1 MHPFVRDTLFSC
13 VLLLLPLF
21 SQLVLAADDLAVSET
36 ATSATQAP
44 APTLTPESG
53 VQQADAPSAIADPQ
67 PSRPD
72 TSDGKSVTPNSQ
84 SNSIKLSIAGAQVLD
99 TPTGLAGNSAA
110 AVMGFGYDTFSAGPL
125 ITEGPINDQYLISP
139 GDEIVVSIWGR
150 IVETMNL
157 TVSAEGYIE
166 LPDQGG
172 RILTNGV
179 SLRELK
185 PRIVQ
190 ALSQIRAAYIS
201 ATDPSKSTA
210 FVDVR
215 LGKLRKL
222 PIYVVGE
229 VNKPGVYT
237 VDPGVANVINLLHN
251 AGGVRQTGTLRE
263 IIVRHGT
270 GKTNRVDLY
279 DYLLNGNIDASK
291 IHLVPGDSIMVPLK
305 KKAVTIKGEV
315 RRPNTYEMVGDEGMR
330 ELINFAGGFNPDAYL
345 KQSQIRRFEINRG
358 EVIMDIDLGQV
369 ADAAGNMSLMD
380 GDVVTVAKNIQVR
393 KNSVSIKGEGI
404 TRAGTY
410 EWTPGM
416 KLADLIA
423 KAEGLREYAYLDR
436 ADLIRTEDDFSKKL
450 TVLSLNDLYRR
461 GDNGQFLFTD
471 NSEKNIPLREMD
483 EIVVQSA
490 YGMQGK
496 DPQVTLKGHVKE
508 PGKYPLAKDMTLY
521 DLLFARGGFQDA
533 TFRKSTYLAR
543 AHIFR
548 TVQGEVGKEILNFNL
563 GELLDNKDSSANLSL
578 EEDDVIHIYA
588 SQELAKQQ
596 MVKIEGL
603 VDRPGDYPYAENMSL
618 RDLLVV
624 AGGLRPGTE
633 RGEAIIAR
641 PDIEGNSRSMVVPI
655 STDYTRL
662 PKEQRTLLQPGDKIT
677 LVGLAG
683 QDRFVSLEG
692 YVKTPGKFI
701 LTKDMT
707 LHDLVSTRG
716 GFQDLTFRR
725 KAFPDMAHIFRK
737 ISGENGTRI
746 IPFNLGALLDD
757 KPDANQA
764 LEEDDVIRI
773 YSYEEMRTPLS
784 VRIDGLVKKPGSFP
798 LAEGMSLEDL
808 IMMAGGLLP
817 EAFRVE
823 AAIARSEKVDSTDAG
838 ALLMT
843 TLKVPVSFKDYAS
856 LPAERRTLLKADDR
870 VTLRAVPGWEKVPSV
885 QVEGEVNEPGNFT
898 LQGEAETVSSLIL
911 RAGGLKKQALP
922 EGAIVKRKK
931 GIVTMSEQNSA
942 EYYDI
947 TVNLPLAL
955 ANPGSADDIVLK
967 GDDRLFIPTN
977 PGIVEVRGAVKRPL
991 TLQHLPERSLEDYIA
1006 LCGGYLDKADPA
1018 NLTVF
1023 AANKVAITQQV
1034 RGETAKGGGKNRK
1047 LLAGK
1052 ASIPA
1057 GSVIEVPFLRET
1069 ERMMTVEVKGA
1080 VAKPALIQH
1089 IEGAPLGYYLN
1100 LSGGFSH
1107 DADLDQISVLLPD
1120 GGLLVKTGNQPFNP
1134 IIPGGSLIM
1143 VSGKV
1148 QANQQP
1154 SPARES
1160 TSVTTPNPAPKS
1172 QP

>member
-1 MHPFVRDTLFSC
+1 MHPSVRYALFFC
-13 VLLLLPLF
+13 ALLVLPLF
-21 SQLVLAADDLAVSET
+21 SQLVLAADDMVVSET
-36 ATSATQAP
+36 AASAAQAP

-53 VQQADAPSAIADPQ
+53 VQQADAPSATADTQ
-67 PSRPD
+67 PSRPE
-72 TSDGKSVTPNSQ
+72 TNDGKSVTPNSQ
-84 SNSIKLSIAGAQVLD
+84 SNSIKLIDSGAQVLNIPAELSG
-99 TPTGLAGNSAA
+99 TAA
-110 AVMGFGYDTFSAGPL
+110 PAGFGYDTFSAGPL

-190 ALSQIRAAYIS
+190 ALSQIRAAYIN

-251 AGGVRQTGTLRE
+251 AGGVRPTGTLRE
-263 IIVRHGT
+263 IIVRHGE
-270 GKTNRVDLY
+270 GKTDRVDLY
-279 DYLLNGNIDASK
+279 DYFLNGNIDASK

-315 RRPNTYEMVGDEGMR
+315 RRPNAYEMVGDEGMR
-330 ELINFAGGFNPDAYL
+330 ELINFAGGFSPDAYL

-358 EVIMDIDLGQV
+358 EIIMDVDLGQV
-369 ADAAGNMSLMD
+369 AGATGNMPLMD

-450 TVLSLNDLYRR
+450 TVLSLNELYRR
-461 GDNGQFLFTD
+461 DDNGQFLLGD
-471 NSEKNIPLREMD
+471 NAEKNIPLREMD

-496 DPQVTLKGHVKE
+496 DPQVTLEGHVKE

-543 AHIFR
+543 AHIYR
-548 TVQGEVGKEILNFNL
+548 TVEGEVGKKILNFNL

-596 MVKIEGL
+596 IVKIEGL

-633 RGEAIIAR
+633 RAEAIIAR

-662 PKEQRTLLQPGDKIT
+662 PKEQRTLIQPGDKIT

-692 YVKTPGKFI
+692 HVKTPGKFI

-707 LHDLVSTRG
+707 LHDLVATRG

-737 ISGENGTRI
+737 TSGENGTRI

-757 KPDANQA
+757 NPDANQT
-764 LEEDDVIRI
+764 LEEDDVIRV
-773 YSYEEMRTPLS
+773 YSYEEMRTPQS

-823 AAIARSEKVDSTDAG
+823 AAIARSEKADSADAG

-843 TLKVPVSFKDYAS
+843 TLKVPVSLKDYAS
-856 LPAERRTLLKADDR
+856 LPTERRTLLKADDR

-1006 LCGGYLDKADPA
+1006 LCGGYLDKADPD

-1034 RGETAKGGGKNRK
+1034 RGGTAKGGVKNRK
-1047 LLAGK
+1047 PLAGK

-1057 GSVIEVPFLRET
+1057 GSVIEIPFLRET

-1107 DADLDQISVLLPD
+1107 DADLDQISVLLPN

-1143 VSGKV
+1143 VSGKS
-1148 QANQQP
+1148 QLPQQQP
-1154 SPARES
+1154 ARQPNATPATSNPARL
-1160 TSVTTPNPAPKS
+1160 S

>member
-1 MHPFVRDTLFSC
+1 MHPFVRDTLFTC

-21 SQLVLAADDLAVSET
+21 SQSVLAADDMAVSET
-36 ATSATQAP
+36 PPSAAQAP

-53 VQQADAPSAIADPQ
+53 VQQADAPSAAADPR
-67 PSRPD
+67 PSSSD
-72 TSDGKSVTPNSQ
+72 TTNVKPVTPNSK
-84 SNSIKLSIAGAQVLD
+84 SNSIKLIDSGAQVMN
-99 TPTGLAGNSAA
+99 TPAELSGTAA
-110 AVMGFGYDTFSAGPL
+110 PAGFGYDTFSAGPL
-125 ITEGPINDQYLISP
+125 ITEGPINDQYLVSP

-190 ALSQIRAAYIS
+190 ALSQIRAAYIN

-251 AGGVRQTGTLRE
+251 AGGVRPTGTLRE
-263 IIVRHGT
+263 MIVRHGE
-270 GKTNRVDLY
+270 GKTDRVDLY
-279 DYLLNGNIDASK
+279 DYFLNGNIDASK

-315 RRPNTYEMVGDEGMR
+315 RRPNAYEMVGDEGMR
-330 ELINFAGGFNPDAYL
+330 ELINFAGGFSPDAYL

-358 EVIMDIDLGQV
+358 EVIMDVDLGQL
-369 ADAAGNMSLMD
+369 AGATGNMPLMD

-423 KAEGLREYAYLDR
+423 KADGLREYAYLDR

-450 TVLSLNDLYRR
+450 TVLSLNELYRR
-461 GDNGQFLFTD
+461 DDNGQFLLGD
-471 NSEKNIPLREMD
+471 NTEKNIPLREMD

-496 DPQVTLKGHVKE
+496 DPQVTLEGHVKE
-508 PGKYPLAKDMTLY
+508 PGKYPLAKGMTLY

-543 AHIFR
+543 AHIYR
-548 TVQGEVGKEILNFNL
+548 TVEGEVGKKILNFNL

-596 MVKIEGL
+596 IVKIEGL

-633 RGEAIIAR
+633 RAEAIIAR

-707 LHDLVSTRG
+707 LHDLVATRG

-737 ISGENGTRI
+737 TSGENGTRI

-757 KPDANQA
+757 NPDANQA
-764 LEEDDVIRI
+764 LEEEDVIRI

-823 AAIARSEKVDSTDAG
+823 AAIARSEKADSVDAG

-843 TLKVPVSFKDYAS
+843 TLKVPVSLKDYAS

-885 QVEGEVNEPGNFT
+885 QVEGEVNEPGNFS
-898 LQGEAETVSSLIL
+898 LQGEAETISSLIL

-1006 LCGGYLDKADPA
+1006 LCGGYLDKADPD

-1034 RGETAKGGGKNRK
+1034 RGGTAKGGVKNRK
-1047 LLAGK
+1047 PLAGK

-1057 GSVIEVPFLRET
+1057 GSVIEIPFLRET

-1107 DADLDQISVLLPD
+1107 DADLDQISVLLPN

-1148 QANQQP
+1148 QTNQQP
-1154 SPARES
+1154 SPGRES
-1160 TSVTTPNPAPKS
+1160 SPVTTPNLAPKA

>member
-1 MHPFVRDTLFSC
+1 MAADESGAAMAEMTAPASQPSAPIITPPAAPANVDILSTTATPPSNTAETKKPGAVSAGPKSSPTPLSSADASTLNT
-13 VLLLLPLF
+13 PR
-21 SQLVLAADDLAVSET
+21 QLV
-36 ATSATQAP
+36 
-44 APTLTPESG
+44 
-53 VQQADAPSAIADPQ
+53 
-67 PSRPD
+67 
-72 TSDGKSVTPNSQ
+72 
-84 SNSIKLSIAGAQVLD
+84 
-99 TPTGLAGNSAA
+99 GNSAA
-110 AVMGFGYDTFSAGPL
+110 AAAGFGYDTFNAGPL
-125 ITEGPINDQYLISP
+125 ITEGPINDQYLVSP

-190 ALSQIRAAYIS
+190 ALSQIRAAYIN
-201 ATDPSKSTA
+201 ATDPTKSTA

-229 VNKPGVYT
+229 VNNPGVYT

-251 AGGVRQTGTLRE
+251 AGGVRPAGTLRE
-263 IIVRHGT
+263 IIVRHGE
-270 GKTNRVDLY
+270 GKTDRVDLY
-279 DYLLNGNIDASK
+279 DYFLQGNIEASK

-315 RRPNTYEMVGDEGMR
+315 RRPNTYEMVGNEGMR
-330 ELINFAGGFNPDAYL
+330 ELIDFAGGFSPDAYL

-358 EVIMDIDLGQV
+358 ELIMDIDLGQV
-369 ADAAGNMSLMD
+369 ADASGNMPLMD

-393 KNSVSIKGEGI
+393 KNSVTIKGEGI
-404 TRAGTY
+404 TRSGSY

-423 KAEGLREYAYLDR
+423 KADGLRDYAYLER

-450 TVLSLNDLYRR
+450 TVLSLNDLYQR
-461 GDNGQFLFTD
+461 GDNGQFLFAD
-471 NSEKNIPLREMD
+471 NPEKNIPLREMD

-496 DPQVTLKGHVKE
+496 DPQITLEGHVKE
-508 PGKYPLAKDMTLY
+508 PGKYPLARGMTLY

-543 AHIFR
+543 AHIYR
-548 TVQGEVGKEILNFNL
+548 AVPGEVGKKILNFNL
-563 GELLDNKDSSANLSL
+563 GDLLDNKDSDANLPL

-596 MVKIEGL
+596 LVKIEGL

-662 PKEQRTLLQPGDKIT
+662 PKEQRTLIQPGDKIT
-677 LVGLAG
+677 VVGLAG
-683 QDRFVSLEG
+683 QDRFVSLDG
-692 YVKTPGKFI
+692 FVKSPGKYI

-707 LHDLVSTRG
+707 LFDLVSTRG

-725 KAFPDMAHIFRK
+725 KAFPDMAHVLRK
-737 ISGENGTRI
+737 TPGDVGTRI
-746 IPFNLGALLDD
+746 IPFNLGALLDN
-757 KPDANQA
+757 KPDVNLA

-773 YSYEEMRTPLS
+773 YSYEEMRTPQI

-823 AAIARSEKVDSTDAG
+823 AAIARSEKADITGNG

-843 TLKVPVSFKDYAS
+843 TLKVPVSLKDYAS
-856 LPAERRTLLKADDR
+856 LPAEQRTLLKADDR
-870 VTLRAVPGWEKVPSV
+870 VTIRAVPGWEKVPSV
-885 QVEGEVNEPGNFT
+885 QVEGEVNEPGNFS
-898 LQGEAETVSSLIL
+898 LQNEAETISSLIL

-931 GIVTMSEQNSA
+931 GIVTMSEQDSP

-991 TLQHLPERSLEDYIA
+991 TLQHLPERSLEDYIS

-1034 RGETAKGGGKNRK
+1034 RGVTSKSAAKNRLPIANK
-1047 LLAGK
+1047 T
-1052 ASIPA
+1052 SIPA

-1089 IEGAPLGYYLN
+1089 VEGAPLGYYLN

-1107 DADLDQISVLLPD
+1107 DADLDQISILLPN
-1120 GGLLVKTGNQPFNP
+1120 GGLLIKTENQPFNP
-1134 IIPGGSLIM
+1134 IVPGGSLIM
-1143 VSGKV
+1143 VSGKS
-1148 QANQQP
+1148 QPNQ
-1154 SPARES
+1154 
-1160 TSVTTPNPAPKS
+1160 SVAGPPLNATDPKS
-1172 QP
+1172 SASGVRSQP